1 VLTAAD
7 AMAFSPYV
15 DAALLVVEEGKTKQD
30 DVQRAVEMLK
40 STRIIGT
47 VLNKSLELEMPEEIN
62 ASWFKRVFKR
72 GSH

>member
-1 VLTAAD
+1 
-7 AMAFSPYV
+7 
-15 DAALLVVEEGKTKQD
+15 
-30 DVQRAVEMLK
+30 
-40 STRIIGT
+40 